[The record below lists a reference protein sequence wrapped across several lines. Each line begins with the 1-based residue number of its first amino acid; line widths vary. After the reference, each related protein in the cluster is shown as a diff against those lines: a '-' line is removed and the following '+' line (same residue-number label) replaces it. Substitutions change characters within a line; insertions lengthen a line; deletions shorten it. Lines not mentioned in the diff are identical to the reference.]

1 MASNL
6 AMLSADELVSKGI
19 APIKREFWKP
29 VAPRQEVAAIG
40 GTQACGPAERKSK
53 RKAKQV

>member
-29 VAPRQEVAAIG
+29 AAPRQEVAAIG
-40 GTQACGPAERKSK
+40 GCGPAERKSK